1 MSLQPLYSSLL
12 QKLEGF
18 LQYPACAPFGRQK
31 FALQARGIL
40 VDRSQLLST
49 ARSNVADLS
58 RGNLGVPIL
67 LLVMLAMMMLP
78 VPPFLLDVFFTFN
91 IALSIVVLLVCVYAL
106 RPLDFAV
113 FPTILLVATLMRLA
127 LNVAST
133 RVVMLHGQEG
143 HAAAGKVIQAF
154 GEVVIGGNYV
164 VGIVVFAILMI
175 INFVVVTKGAGRISE
190 VSARFTLDAMP
201 GKQMAI
207 DADLN
212 AGLIDQSQA
221 KLRRLE
227 VAQEAEFYGSMDGA
241 SKFVRGDAI
250 AGLLILFINLIG
262 GMAVGIFQHNMA
274 FADAGKVYALLTIG
288 DGLVAQL
295 PSLLLS
301 TAAAIMVTRASGSED
316 MGKQI
321 GRQMFASPKALAVA
335 AGLMAVMGLVPGMP
349 HISFLSMAAMAAGGA
364 YLFWRKQNVQ
374 KIQALQEV
382 KRQQELLPS
391 PARALE
397 TKELGWDDVT
407 PIDMIGLEVGYR
419 LIPLVDRNQGGQ
431 LLARIK
437 GVRKKLSQD
446 LGFLMPTVHIRDNLD
461 LAPSAYRLT
470 LMGVILA
477 EAEIYP
483 DRELAINPG
492 QVYGSLNGITAKDP
506 AFGLEAVW
514 IEISQRAQAQS
525 LGYTVVDAS
534 TVVATHLNQILY
546 KHSSEL
552 IGHEEVQQLLQVL
565 AKGSPKLAEE
575 LVPGVLSLSQL
586 LKVLQA
592 LLAEQVPVRDIRS
605 IAEAIANNAAKS
617 QDTAALVAAVR
628 VGVSRAIVQS
638 IVGTESELPV
648 ITLEPRL
655 EQILLNSLQKAGQ
668 GSEEG
673 VLLEPSMAEKLQRSL
688 IDAAQRQEMQ
698 GQPVILL
705 VAGPIRAML
714 SRFGRL
720 AVPGLHVLA
729 YQEIP
734 DNKQVTIVATV
745 GPNG

>member
-1 MSLQPLYSSLL
+1 M
-12 QKLEGF
+12 
-18 LQYPACAPFGRQK
+18 
-31 FALQARGIL
+31 
-40 VDRSQLLST
+40 DRTQLINS
-49 ARSNVADLS
+49 ARSNLS
-58 RGNLGVPIL
+58 GLGKGNLGVPL
-67 LLVMLAMMMLP
+67 LLLIMLAMMMLP
-78 VPPFLLDVFFTFN
+78 IPPFLLDVFFTFN

-106 RPLDFAV
+106 RPLDFAA
-113 FPTILLVATLMRLA
+113 FPTILLVATLLRLA

-133 RVVMLHGQEG
+133 RVVLLHGHDG
-143 HAAAGKVIQAF
+143 HGAAGKVIQAF
-154 GEVVIGGNYV
+154 GDVVIGGNYV

-212 AGLIDQSQA
+212 AGLIDQNQA
-221 KLRRLE
+221 KARRAE

-262 GMAVGIFQHNMA
+262 GMAIGMVQHGMT
-274 FADAGKVYALLTIG
+274 FGDAGRVYALLTIG

-321 GRQMFASPKALAVA
+321 NRQMFDSPKALAVSA
-335 AGLMAVMGLVPGMP
+335 AIMIVMGLVPGMP
-349 HISFLSMAAMAAGGA
+349 HIAFLSLGAMAAGGA
-364 YLFWRKQNVQ
+364 YLLWKKQNQV
-374 KIQALQEV
+374 KVKAAQEV
-382 KRQQELLPS
+382 QRQQDLLPS
-391 PARALE
+391 PQRAAD

-461 LAPSAYRLT
+461 LAPSTYRLT

-483 DRELAINPG
+483 EREMAINPG
-492 QVYGSLNGITAKDP
+492 QVFGTLNGIAARDP

-514 IEISQRAQAQS
+514 IDVSQRGQAQS

-546 KHSSEL
+546 KHCHEL

-575 LVPGVLSLSQL
+575 IVPGVLPLSGL

-592 LLAEQVPVRDIRS
+592 LLSEQVPVRDIRT
-605 IAEAIANNAAKS
+605 IAEAIANNASKS

-628 VGVSRAIVQS
+628 VGLCRAIVQS

-655 EQILLNSLQKAGQ
+655 EQILLNSLQRAGQ
-668 GSEEG
+668 GQEDG

-688 IDAAQRQEMQ
+688 IEAAQRQEMQ
-698 GQPVILL
+698 GQPAILL

-720 AVPGLHVLA
+720 AVPNLHVLA